1 MKKYRLIFVGIG
13 ALSTL
18 CTLAQTKKKI
28 SQIHT
33 TAKKHVPTTKSVVL
47 KNQFDSLSYAIGI
60 SMAKFYKAQGV
71 ENLNIPVLN
80 KAIEDGMHGDS
91 TLLSE
96 DQANT
101 VMMQTAQR
109 MSEKKAEGNIKAGE
123 EFLEKNKRDASVVVL
138 PDGLQYKILTPG
150 TGLKPTLQDTVKVHY
165 TGKLIDGTVFD
176 SSVDRGEPLDIPVS
190 GVIKG
195 WTEALQLMPV
205 GSKWRLYIP
214 SALAYGNRQAGPV
227 IKPGSALVFDVELIS
242 IANK

>member
-1 MKKYRLIFVGIG
+1 MKKYRLIFIGVGVL
-13 ALSTL
+13 ATLSTF
-18 CTLAQTKKKI
+18 AQTKKKI

-33 TAKKHVPTTKSVVL
+33 AAKKHNPVTRTIVL

-60 SMAKFYKAQGV
+60 SMAKFYREQGV

-80 KAIEDGMHGDS
+80 KAIEDGLHGDS
-91 TLLSE
+91 TLLSDNE
-96 DQANT
+96 AVA
-101 VMMQTAQR
+101 VMSQTAQR

-123 EFLEKNKRDASVVVL
+123 EFLEKNKRDATVIVL
-138 PDGLQYKILTPG
+138 ADGLQYKILTPG
-150 TGLKPTLQDTVKVHY
+150 TGAKPTLQDTVKVHY

-214 SALAYGNRQAGPV
+214 SSLAYGNRQAGPV